1 MRQYVISDPP
11 TITYKEYIKHSI
23 DIPTVVWQ
31 QQMEKAFILTMN
43 VTYNTN
49 KPLPF
54 YECDYTKDFN
64 TPFRPLPLIEDYDPH
79 YYDPEYRRDPYW
91 DDELYDQFS
100 LEFLHQ
106 PPNLSE
112 PDEDQEKVPPYRT
125 HCLI

>member
-11 TITYKEYIKHSI
+11 TITYKEYIKHNI
-23 DIPTVVWQ
+23 GIPTVVWQ

-64 TPFRPLPLIEDYDPH
+64 TPFRPLPLVEDYDPH

-106 PPNLSE
+106 PSNLSE
-112 PDEDQEKVPPYRT
+112 PDEDQEKVPP
-125 HCLI
+125 HIKHIF

>member
-1 MRQYVISDPP
+1 
-11 TITYKEYIKHSI
+11 
-23 DIPTVVWQ
+23 
-31 QQMEKAFILTMN
+31 MN

-49 KPLPF
+49 RPLPS
-54 YECDYTKDFN
+54 YECDYKQKFN
-64 TPFRPLPLIEDYDPH
+64 TPSRSLTEDYDPH

-112 PDEDQEKVPPYRT
+112 PDEDQEKVSPNRT
-125 HCLI
+125 QCSIPH